1 MKDLLQKFEN
11 KEPEIVFNWKDSE
24 TEAEGW
30 AVINSLRGGAAGGGT
45 RMRKGLDMN
54 EVLSLAKT
62 MEVKFSVAGPA
73 IGGAKSGIN
82 FDPNDPRKK
91 GVLERWFKAVS
102 PLLKHYYGTGGDL
115 NVDES
120 HEVIPMTENCGI
132 WHPQEGVFNGHFK
145 PTEAEKINRIGQL
158 RQGVIKEIKN
168 PDFSPS
174 VDRKYTVADMI
185 TGYGVAQAVRHYYG
199 IYGGILIGGLY
210 GLLMRFL
217 FGVSFRGSNFEFADL
232 FSVTFVWIVPIIVG
246 LTPLIFA
253 TREDLEDVAVR
264 FSRPALSVLAFFI
277 FCFITGL
284 EDIICLIIIA
294 IPFLTVAGISG
305 AIFGSLILY
314 IRKKRGILY
323 SILLLPFLTG
333 ILEPNFPTPT
343 EKFET
348 TSSLIINADK
358 SKIWQNIVRVNKIA
372 ESEYKKG
379 LFNYAGI
386 PRPLY
391 AELDVDKFGGTRIGH
406 FEGGLKFQENII
418 KWSKEKSIT
427 FDIKIIPSA
436 KSRTIFER
444 HMLNGQHFKF
454 LNATYELKEI
464 SKERTELSLTTT
476 YQLDTKLN
484 FYGEFWGQ
492 ILLTD
497 FQDRLIQ
504 VIKNRCE

>member
-91 GVLERWFKAVS
+91 GVLERWFKAVA

-199 IYGGILIGGLY
+199 IYGGDVQGKKAIIQGFGNVGSAAAFYLSQMGAKIVGIIDRDGGVMNENGFSFEEIRTFYLNKDGNKLVADNMIPFEEINEKIWSMGAQVFAPCAASRLVAKSQLDAMIAS
-210 GLLMRFL
+210 GLEVISS
-217 FGVSFRGSNFEFADL
+217 GANVPFAD
-232 FSVTFVWIVPIIVG
+232 T
-246 LTPLIFA
+246 
-253 TREDLEDVAVR
+253 
-264 FSRPALSVLAFFI
+264 
-277 FCFITGL
+277 
-284 EDIICLIIIA
+284 
-294 IPFLTVAGISG
+294 
-305 AIFGSLILY
+305 AIFFGPIMEETDKKISLIPDFIANCGMARAFAY
-314 IRKKRGILY
+314 FMESRVQFTDE
-323 SILLLPFLTG
+323 SIF
-333 ILEPNFPTPT
+333 
-343 EKFET
+343 
-348 TSSLIINADK
+348 
-358 SKIWQNIVRVNKIA
+358 
-372 ESEYKKG
+372 
-379 LFNYAGI
+379 
-386 PRPLY
+386 
-391 AELDVDKFGGTRIGH
+391 LDVSNT
-406 FEGGLKFQENII
+406 
-418 KWSKEKSIT
+418 
-427 FDIKIIPSA
+427 
-436 KSRTIFER
+436 
-444 HMLNGQHFKF
+444 
-454 LNATYELKEI
+454 
-464 SKERTELSLTTT
+464 
-476 YQLDTKLN
+476 
-484 FYGEFWGQ
+484 
-492 ILLTD
+492 
-497 FQDRLIQ
+497 
-504 VIKNRCE
+504 IKNALQKAHDLNSDKKNISAAAFEIALKQLV